1 MPLPSD
7 NKELLRELKERLAVW
22 VDLKQ
27 ARALLEWD
35 QQTYMPLAASAAR
48 GQQAATLSA
57 LAHEHLTDERVG
69 ELLTALSEAED
80 NTEAGS
86 AAGLDAVDQALLRV
100 TRRHYDQAVKLPE
113 SFVREW
119 ASVTAEA
126 QQVWVQAREDDDF
139 ASFQPQLEKIVDLA
153 RQQAEYLGYADH
165 PYDALLDLYEPGTT
179 TAEIRAL
186 FGPLRD
192 ATVALVDRIAAN
204 KDELSDE
211 VVRRDFPELLQE
223 QFGREVASQFGFD
236 FQRGRLDQ
244 AVHPFAISLDT
255 SDVRITT
262 RYQRNH
268 LNPAVFGI
276 FHEAGHGMYEQGI
289 DPELDRTPLSGGVSL
304 GVHESQSRLWE
315 NLVGRSRAF
324 WQGAYPR
331 LVELFH
337 EPLSD
342 VTLDGFYEA
351 INTVEPSLIRVEA
364 DEVTYNL
371 HIMIR
376 FELELALI
384 DGSLEV
390 ADLPAAWNEKYR
402 DYLGIIPPNDTLGC
416 LQDVHWS
423 AGLIGY
429 FPTYALGNLISV
441 QLFEAANQAHPQL
454 EMQIR
459 AGNFTNLLDW
469 LRSNVHRHGSVHEP
483 SDLLQLATGSKLDA
497 TPYVNYLTNKFSALY
512 GLE

>member
-7 NKELLRELKERLAVW
+7 NKELLRELKERLAIW
-22 VDLKQ
+22 VDLNQ
-27 ARALLEWD
+27 VRGLLEWD
-35 QQTYMPLAASAAR
+35 QQTYMPLGAAAAR
-48 GQQAATLSA
+48 GQQSATLSA
-57 LAHEHLTDERVG
+57 LAHEHLTHERVG
-69 ELLTALSEAED
+69 ELLAALDDAEAD
-80 NTEAGS
+80 S
-86 AAGLDAVDQALLRV
+86 AAGLDPVEQALVRV
-100 TRRHYDQAVKLPE
+100 ARRHHDQAVKLPE

-119 ASVTAEA
+119 ATVTAEA

-139 ASFQPQLEKIVDLA
+139 ASFQPKLEKIVSLA
-153 RQQAEYLGYADH
+153 RQQADYLGHSGH

-179 TAEIRAL
+179 TAEIREL

-192 ATVALVDRIAAN
+192 ETVALVDRIAA
-204 KDELSDE
+204 KQDKLSDE
-211 VVRRDFPELLQE
+211 VVRRDYPELLQE

-268 LNPAVFGI
+268 LNAAVFGI

-289 DPELDRTPLSGGVSL
+289 DPQLDRTPLSGGVSL

-315 NLVGRSRAF
+315 NLVGRSRPF

-331 LVELFH
+331 LVELFS
-337 EPLSD
+337 EPLAG
-342 VTLDGFYEA
+342 VTLDRFYEA

-384 DGSLEV
+384 DGSLAV

-402 DYLGIIPPNDTLGC
+402 DYLGITPPNDTLGC

-441 QLFEAANQAHPQL
+441 QLFEAARAAHPQL
-454 EMQIR
+454 EDQIR
-459 AGNFTNLLDW
+459 TGDFTDLLGW

-483 SDLLQLATGSKLDA
+483 NDLLQLATGSKLDA
-497 TPYVNYLTNKFSALY
+497 RPYIDYLTSKFSALY